1 MDQNLCAQGE
11 LPRFVR
17 NFYDD
22 CRGPP
27 RLFLL
32 DKYEAF
38 FKFENQYLSPVLHS
52 FVLFYRKIEV
62 EDTDCVTLSIQP
74 KYMSVPSS
82 GNHVLELTSE
92 IILGTTKAM
101 LASDQLFCHSM
112 SWIISFKVR
121 GCRPLLK

>member
-32 DKYEAF
+32 DKYDAHLEFKLDCLSAF
-38 FKFENQYLSPVLHS
+38 NFLNLKCKDTFSD
-52 FVLFYRKIEV
+52 KI
-62 EDTDCVTLSIQP
+62 
-74 KYMSVPSS
+74 
-82 GNHVLELTSE
+82 
-92 IILGTTKAM
+92 
-101 LASDQLFCHSM
+101 
-112 SWIISFKVR
+112 
-121 GCRPLLK
+121 